1 MHNKDLLNRIAT
13 ELSTVYDR
21 DESMA
26 IARYVMEYV
35 TDNKLVSSDSE
46 VSQESKEWFESIL
59 ARLKNS
65 EPVQYVLGFAYFMG
79 NKYKVNEEVLIPRP
93 ETEELLKLVY
103 KRSRSDNF
111 TAIDI
116 GTGSG
121 CIAVELSKKYPK
133 ARVYAV
139 DISERALAVASE
151 NAEKH
156 KTQVNFISDD
166 ILNPATEKYPSIDV
180 VVSNPPYVA
189 MDEKEF
195 MHANVLNYEPHLA
208 LFTSANPVEFYE
220 AIALFAEEKLKS
232 GGEIFLEINPIYAES
247 TLEVCKRTGFSD
259 IELVK
264 DITGKQRFLFCRKL

>member
-1 MHNKDLLNRIAT
+1 MHSKDLLNRIAT

-21 DESMA
+21 EESMA
-26 IARYVMEYV
+26 IARYV
-35 TDNKLVSSDSE
+35 SDYMA
-46 VSQESKEWFESIL
+46 ESKMLNPDAEVEQTEETWLEEVLS
-59 ARLKNS
+59 RLKKS
-65 EPVQYVLGFAYFMG
+65 EPVQYVLGFAYFIG
-79 NKYKVNEEVLIPRP
+79 NRYVVNKDVLIPRP
-93 ETEELLKLVY
+93 ETEELLELVY
-103 KRSRSDNF
+103 KKSERGSF

-166 ILNPATEKYPSIDV
+166 ILNPAMENYPSVDV

-195 MHANVLNYEPHLA
+195 MHANVINYEPHLA
-208 LFTSANPVEFYE
+208 LFASSPLEFYE
-220 AIALFAEEKLKS
+220 AIALFAEKKLIS
-232 GGEIFLEINPIYAES
+232 GGEIYLEINPIYAES
-247 TLEVCKRTGFSD
+247 TSEVYKRKGFTD

>member
-1 MHNKDLLNRIAT
+1 MHNKDLLNSIAK
-13 ELSTVYDR
+13 ELSTVYDS

-26 IARYVMEYV
+26 IGRYVMEFMF
-35 TDNKLVSSDSE
+35 DNKLVSSDSE
-46 VSQESKEWFESIL
+46 VSQESKEWLESIL
-59 ARLKNS
+59 ARLRNS

-79 NKYKVNEEVLIPRP
+79 NKYKVNKEVLIPRP
-93 ETEELLKLVY
+93 ETEELLELVY
-103 KRSRSDNF
+103 KRSGSDNF

-166 ILNPATEKYPSIDV
+166 ILNPVMEKYPSVDV

-189 MDEKEF
+189 MNEKEF
-195 MHANVLNYEPHLA
+195 MHANVINYEPHLA
-208 LFTSANPVEFYE
+208 LFASNPLEFYE
-220 AIALFAEEKLKS
+220 AIALFAVKKLKNR
-232 GGEIFLEINPIYAES
+232 GEIFLEINPIYAES
-247 TLEVCKRTGFSD
+247 TSEVYKRTGFSD

>member
-13 ELSTVYDR
+13 ELSTVCDR

-46 VSQESKEWFESIL
+46 FSQESKEWFESIL

-79 NKYKVNEEVLIPRP
+79 NKYKVNQGVLIPRP
-93 ETEELLKLVY
+93 ETEELLELVY
-103 KRSRSDNF
+103 KRSGSDNF

-139 DISERALAVASE
+139 DVSERALAVASE
-151 NAEKH
+151 NSKN
-156 KTQVNFISDD
+156 QNVQINFVSDD
-166 ILNPATEKYPSIDV
+166 ILHPAMEKYPTFDLI
-180 VVSNPPYVA
+180 VSNPPYIA
-189 MDEKEF
+189 SEEKEF
-195 MHANVLNYEPHLA
+195 MHANVLNFEPHLA
-208 LFTSANPVEFYE
+208 LFASNPLEFYE
-220 AIALFAEEKLKS
+220 AIVRFAEKKLKS
-232 GGEIFLEINPIYAES
+232 DGKIFLEINPVYAES
-247 TLEVCKRTGFSD
+247 TLEIYQRTGFSD

>member
-35 TDNKLVSSDSE
+35 TDNKLVSAGTE
-46 VSQESKEWFESIL
+46 ISQESIEWLESTL

-79 NKYKVNEEVLIPRP
+79 NKYKVNKEVLIPRP
-93 ETEELLKLVY
+93 ETEELLELVY
-103 KRSRSDNF
+103 KRSGSDNF

-133 ARVYAV
+133 SRVYAV

-151 NAEKH
+151 NAIKH
-156 KTQVNFISDD
+156 KTQVNFISDN
-166 ILNPATEKYPSIDV
+166 ILNPAMEKYPSVDV

-195 MHANVLNYEPHLA
+195 MHANVINYEPHLA
-208 LFTSANPVEFYE
+208 LFASSPLEFYE
-220 AIALFAEEKLKS
+220 AIALFAEKKLIS

-247 TLEVCKRTGFSD
+247 TSEVYKRTGFSD

>member
-46 VSQESKEWFESIL
+46 VSQESNEWFESIL

-79 NKYKVNEEVLIPRP
+79 NKYKVNQGVLIPRP
-93 ETEELLKLVY
+93 ETEELLELVY
-103 KRSRSDNF
+103 KRSGSDNF
-111 TAIDI
+111 TGIDI

-133 ARVYAV
+133 SIVYAV

-166 ILNPATEKYPSIDV
+166 ILNPAMEKYPSVDV

-195 MHANVLNYEPHLA
+195 MHANVINYEPHLA
-208 LFTSANPVEFYE
+208 LFASSPLEFYE
-220 AIALFAEEKLKS
+220 AIALFAEKKLIS
-232 GGEIFLEINPIYAES
+232 GGEIYLEINPIYAES
-247 TLEVCKRTGFSD
+247 TSEVYKRKGFTD